1 MLPGNVQRMFGRR
14 RKKQSVNFMGL
25 EGSKKRKLYAHYKN
39 SIYRMMF
46 MSSDTT
52 SRYDQNKNTRS
63 FEAEE
68 KSHFRYKQVELLYDQ
83 SRVGQAGSIA
93 SALFLV
99 SMLWTITTHSILII
113 WFTLVLVINVL
124 RLYLTHRFE
133 RRAGGEEQAGYWLG
147 LFIAGTAA
155 SGITWGMTTIILIP
169 DRSISHISFVLLWIG
184 GLSAGAVATYSVIK
198 RAFLAFSLPALLP
211 TALYLLS
218 IGGKVETTIGAGAI
232 MYFAFLSLSALRMH
246 KTLMRELRLQFENTQ
261 LIGYLEKEKERVD
274 RINDLLE
281 IRVAE
286 RTAALSESNAD
297 LQKEIVERKRTE
309 EALSLAAAVFE
320 NTTEGAMVTDTKHRI
335 VVANKAFTEIT
346 GYEQDDVVSKTPQV
360 LRSGK
365 HDEPFYAAISASIIK
380 TGRWKGEVWNRRKNG
395 EIFPAWLNI
404 STVVDNFGQVTHY
417 VSLFS
422 DIAPI
427 KESQAQLER
436 LAHHDALT
444 GLPNRLLF
452 HARLEHAMERARREG
467 GLVAILCFDLDHFKN
482 INDSL
487 GHPAGDHL
495 LQVVTKRLLDSVRK
509 EDTVARFGGDEFT
522 VLLEELQEPKD
533 AGIVAEKA
541 LNVLAEP
548 FDLDG
553 HEAYVSGSVGIS
565 LFPDDGQ
572 DVTTLL
578 KSADSALYRA
588 KEHGGSSYH
597 FYTKDLT
604 TAAFKRLALESSLR
618 RAVERGEFTIYYQ
631 PQVAINDG
639 YVVGTEA
646 LVRWQHPEL
655 GLVLPTEFIPMAEST
670 GLIVKLGEWVMNTA
684 CAQAKTWQNEGLLP
698 HMRVAVNLSSVQVTR
713 GEIIATVERV
723 LLATGLDP
731 QYMELEIT
739 EGLIMQQTHQTIA
752 ILDDLKAMGVMLAI
766 DDFGTGYSSLSYLKR
781 LPLHRLKIDRS
792 FVCEIPDNSEDM
804 AITRAVIALGNSL
817 QLVVVAEGVEN
828 KTQLEFLRSNGCDE
842 AQGYLYSAP
851 MPAADFAAF
860 IKAHNHKNSHNMI
873 SPKLQEKIR
882 L

>member
-1 MLPGNVQRMFGRR
+1 
-14 RKKQSVNFMGL
+14 
-25 EGSKKRKLYAHYKN
+25 
-39 SIYRMMF
+39 MMF

-52 SRYDQNKNTRS
+52 SRDDHNKNIRS
-63 FEAEE
+63 FEAKER
-68 KSHFRYKQVELLYDQ
+68 SHFRYKQVELLYDQ
-83 SRVGQAGSIA
+83 FRIGQAGSIA
-93 SALFLV
+93 SAFFLV
-99 SMLWTITTHSILII
+99 GVLWTITPHSILIF
-113 WFTLVLVINVL
+113 WFTLVLIISTL
-124 RLYLTHRFE
+124 RFYLILRFE
-133 RRAGGEEQAGYWLG
+133 RCSGEDEQAEYWLR
-147 LFIAGTAA
+147 LFIAGAAA
-155 SGITWGMTTIILIP
+155 SGITWGMATIILIP

-184 GLSAGAVATYSVIK
+184 GLSAGAVAAYSVIK

-211 TALYLLS
+211 TALYLLI
-218 IGGKVETTIGAGAI
+218 IGGKVETTIGAGTI
-232 MYFAFLSLSALRMH
+232 IYFVFLSLSALRMH
-246 KTLMRELRLQFENTQ
+246 KTLMRELRLRFENTQ
-261 LIGYLEKEKERVD
+261 LIGYLEKEKKRVD
-274 RINDLLE
+274 RINDQLE
-281 IRVAE
+281 MRVAE
-286 RTAALSESNAD
+286 RTAALTESNAD
-297 LQKEIVERKRTE
+297 LQKEIAERKRTE

-320 NTTEGAMVTDTKHRI
+320 NTTEGAMITDTKHRI
-335 VVANKAFTEIT
+335 VAVNKAFTEIT

-365 HDEPFYAAISASIIK
+365 HDEPFHAAISASIIK

-395 EIFPAWLNI
+395 EIFPVWLNI
-404 STVVDNFGQVTHY
+404 STVVDDHGQVTHC
-417 VSLFS
+417 VSVFS
-422 DIAPI
+422 DITPI

-452 HARLEHAMERARREG
+452 HARLEHALERARREG

-487 GHPAGDHL
+487 GHPAGDRL
-495 LQVVTKRLLDSVRK
+495 LQMVTERLLDTVRN

-522 VLLEELQEPKD
+522 VLLEELQESKG

-578 KSADSALYRA
+578 KNADSALYRA

-604 TAAFKRLALESSLR
+604 IAAFKRLALESSLR
-618 RAVERGEFTIYYQ
+618 RAVERGEFTLYYQ
-631 PQVAINDG
+631 PQMALNG
-639 YVVGTEA
+639 GHVVGAEA
-646 LVRWQHPEL
+646 LIRWQHPEL

-670 GLIVKLGEWVMNTA
+670 GMIVKLGEWVMNTA
-684 CAQAKTWQNEGLLP
+684 CAQAKAWQNEGLP
-698 HMRVAVNLSSVQVTR
+698 SMRIAINVSSVQVTR

-723 LLATGLDP
+723 LHKTGLDP

-792 FVCEIPDNSEDM
+792 FVCEIPDDSENM

-828 KTQLEFLRSNGCDE
+828 EIQQEFLRSNGCDE

-860 IKAHNHKNSHNMI
+860 VR
-873 SPKLQEKIR
+873 Q
-882 L
+882 

>member
-1 MLPGNVQRMFGRR
+1 
-14 RKKQSVNFMGL
+14 
-25 EGSKKRKLYAHYKN
+25 
-39 SIYRMMF
+39 

-52 SRYDQNKNTRS
+52 SRHDHDKNTRS

-68 KSHFRYKQVELLYDQ
+68 RSHFRFKQVELLYDQ
-83 SRVGQAGSIA
+83 LRVGQAASIA

-99 SMLWTITTHSILII
+99 GVLWTITPHSILII
-113 WFTLVLVINVL
+113 WFTLVLVISAL
-124 RLYLTHRFE
+124 RLYLIHRFE
-133 RRAGGEEQAGYWLG
+133 RCSGGDKQAEYWLRF
-147 LFIAGTAA
+147 FIAGAAA
-155 SGITWGMTTIILIP
+155 SGITWGMATIILIP
-169 DRSISHISFVLLWIG
+169 DKSLSHISFVLLWIG
-184 GLSAGAVATYSVIK
+184 GLSAGAVATYSVIM
-198 RAFLAFSLPALLP
+198 RAFLAFTLPALLP
-211 TALYLLS
+211 TALYLFI
-218 IGGKVETTIGAGAI
+218 IGGKMEATIGAGTI
-232 MYFAFLSLSALRMH
+232 MYFVFLSLSAMRMH
-246 KTLMRELRLQFENTQ
+246 KTLMRKLRLRFENTQ

-274 RINDLLE
+274 RINDQLE
-281 IRVAE
+281 IRVME
-286 RTAALSESNAD
+286 RTAALTESNAD

-335 VVANKAFTEIT
+335 VAVNKAFTEIT

-365 HDEPFYAAISASIIK
+365 HDEPFYATISTSIIK

-427 KESQAQLER
+427 KESQAQLEL

-452 HARLEHAMERARREG
+452 HARLEHALERARREG
-467 GLVAILCFDLDHFKN
+467 GLVAILCIDLDHFKN

-487 GHPAGDHL
+487 GHPAGDRL
-495 LQVVTKRLLDSVRK
+495 LQVVTKRLLDTVRK

-522 VLLEELQEPKD
+522 VLLEELQESKG

-541 LNVLAEP
+541 LNVLADP

-578 KSADSALYRA
+578 KNADSALYRA
-588 KEHGGSSYH
+588 KEHGGNSYH

-618 RAVERGEFTIYYQ
+618 RAVEREEFTLYYQ
-631 PQVAINDG
+631 PQLALSDG
-639 YVVGTEA
+639 HIVGAEA

-655 GLVLPTEFIPMAEST
+655 GLVLPAEFIPMAEST

-684 CAQAKTWQNEGLLP
+684 CAQAKAWQKEGLP
-698 HMRVAVNLSSVQVTR
+698 PMRIAVNISSVQVNR
-713 GEIIATVERV
+713 GDIIATVERV
-723 LLATGLDP
+723 LHETGLDP
-731 QYMELEIT
+731 RYMELEIT
-739 EGLIMQQTHQTIA
+739 ESLIMQQTHQTIA
-752 ILDDLKAMGVMLAI
+752 ILNNLKAMGVMLAI

-781 LPLHRLKIDRS
+781 LPLHCLKIDRS
-792 FVCEIPDNSEDM
+792 FVCEIPGDSEDM

-817 QLVVVAEGVEN
+817 QLVVIAEGVEN
-828 KTQLEFLRSNGCDE
+828 ETQLEFLRSNGCDE

-851 MPAADFAAF
+851 VPAADFAAF
-860 IKAHNHKNSHNMI
+860 VRN
-873 SPKLQEKIR
+873 EGR
-882 L
+882 

>member
-1 MLPGNVQRMFGRR
+1 
-14 RKKQSVNFMGL
+14 
-25 EGSKKRKLYAHYKN
+25 
-39 SIYRMMF
+39 

-52 SRYDQNKNTRS
+52 ARQDHNQNIQS
-63 FEAEE
+63 LEVEE
-68 KSHFRYKQVELLYDQ
+68 KSRFRFKQVELLYDQ
-83 SRVGQAGSIA
+83 LRVGQAGSIA
-93 SALFLV
+93 SALFLAGV
-99 SMLWTITTHSILII
+99 FWTITPHAILIF
-113 WFTLVLVINVL
+113 WLTLVFVISAF
-124 RLYLTHRFE
+124 RFYLIHRFE
-133 RRAGGEEQAGYWLG
+133 RCYGGNEQAGYWLR
-147 LFIAGTAA
+147 LFVVGAAA
-155 SGITWGMTTIILIP
+155 SGITWGMATIILVP

-184 GLSAGAVATYSVIK
+184 GLSAGAVAAYSVIK
-198 RAFLAFSLPALLP
+198 RAFLAFTLPALLP
-211 TALYLLS
+211 TAIYLLI
-218 IGGKVETTIGAGAI
+218 IGGKVEFTIGAGTL
-232 MYFAFLSLSALRMH
+232 MYFVFLSLNALRMH
-246 KTLMRELRLQFENTQ
+246 KTLMRELKLRFENTQ
-261 LIGYLEKEKERVD
+261 LIGYLEKEKARVD
-274 RINDLLE
+274 RINDQLE
-281 IRVAE
+281 MRVME

-297 LQKEIVERKRTE
+297 LQKEIAERKRTE
-309 EALSLAAAVFE
+309 EALSQAAAVFE

-335 VVANKAFTEIT
+335 LAVNKAFTEIT
-346 GYEQDDVVSKTPQV
+346 GYEQDEVVSKTPQV

-365 HDEPFYAAISASIIK
+365 HDEPFYAAISASIAK
-380 TGRWKGEVWNRRKNG
+380 TGRWRGEVWNRRKNG
-395 EIFPAWLNI
+395 EIFPVWLNI
-404 STVVDNFGQVTHY
+404 STVVDNRGQVTHY
-417 VSLFS
+417 VSVFS
-422 DIAPI
+422 DITPI

-452 HARLEHAMERARREG
+452 HARLEHALERARREG
-467 GLVAILCFDLDHFKN
+467 SLVAILCFDLDHFKN

-487 GHPAGDHL
+487 GHPAGDRL
-495 LQVVTKRLLDSVRK
+495 LQVVTERLLDTVRK

-522 VLLEELQEPKD
+522 VLLEELQEPKG

-565 LFPDDGQ
+565 LFPDDGR

-578 KSADSALYRA
+578 KNADSALYRA

-618 RAVERGEFTIYYQ
+618 RAMEREEFMLYYQ
-631 PQVAINDG
+631 PQMAVNDG
-639 YVVGTEA
+639 HVVGAEA
-646 LVRWQHPEL
+646 LLRWQHPEL
-655 GLVLPTEFIPMAEST
+655 GLVLPAEFIPMAETT
-670 GLIVKLGEWVMNTA
+670 GLIVKLGEWVMNAA
-684 CAQAKTWQNEGLLP
+684 CTQAKAWQKEGLPPL
-698 HMRVAVNLSSVQVTR
+698 RIAINVSSVQVTR
-713 GEIIATVERV
+713 GEIIATVDRV
-723 LLATGLDP
+723 LHETGLDP

-752 ILDDLKAMGVMLAI
+752 ILDDLKARGVMLAI

-792 FVCEIPDNSEDM
+792 FVCEIPDDAEDM

-828 KTQLEFLRSNGCDE
+828 ETQLEFLRSNGCDE

-851 MPAADFAAF
+851 VPAADFAAF
-860 IKAHNHKNSHNMI
+860 VRNGSG
-873 SPKLQEKIR
+873 
-882 L
+882 

>member
-1 MLPGNVQRMFGRR
+1 
-14 RKKQSVNFMGL
+14 
-25 EGSKKRKLYAHYKN
+25 
-39 SIYRMMF
+39 
-46 MSSDTT
+46 
-52 SRYDQNKNTRS
+52 
-63 FEAEE
+63 
-68 KSHFRYKQVELLYDQ
+68 
-83 SRVGQAGSIA
+83 
-93 SALFLV
+93 
-99 SMLWTITTHSILII
+99 
-113 WFTLVLVINVL
+113 
-124 RLYLTHRFE
+124 
-133 RRAGGEEQAGYWLG
+133 
-147 LFIAGTAA
+147 
-155 SGITWGMTTIILIP
+155 
-169 DRSISHISFVLLWIG
+169 
-184 GLSAGAVATYSVIK
+184 
-198 RAFLAFSLPALLP
+198 
-211 TALYLLS
+211 
-218 IGGKVETTIGAGAI
+218 
-232 MYFAFLSLSALRMH
+232 MYFVFLSLSAMRMH
-246 KTLMRELRLQFENTQ
+246 KTLMRELRLRLENTQ
-261 LIGYLEKEKERVD
+261 LVGYLKKEKERVD
-274 RINDLLE
+274 RINDQLE
-281 IRVAE
+281 MRVME

-297 LQKEIVERKRTE
+297 LQKEIAERKRTE
-309 EALSLAAAVFE
+309 EALCLAAAVFE

-335 VVANKAFTEIT
+335 VAVNKAFTEIT
-346 GYEQDDVVSKTPQV
+346 GYEQGDVVSKTPQV

-395 EIFPAWLNI
+395 EIFPVWLNI
-404 STVVDNFGQVTHY
+404 STVADNFGQVTHY

-452 HARLEHAMERARREG
+452 HARLEHALERARREG

-487 GHPAGDHL
+487 GHPAGDRL
-495 LQVVTKRLLDSVRK
+495 LQVVTKRLLDTVRK

-522 VLLEELQEPKD
+522 VLLEELQESKG

-541 LNVLAEP
+541 LNVLADP

-578 KSADSALYRA
+578 KNADSALYRA
-588 KEHGGSSYH
+588 KEHGGNSYH

-618 RAVERGEFTIYYQ
+618 RAVERGEFTLYYQ
-631 PQVAINDG
+631 PQLALNDG
-639 YVVGTEA
+639 HIVGAEA

-655 GLVLPTEFIPMAEST
+655 GLVLPAEFIPMAEST

-684 CAQAKTWQNEGLLP
+684 CAQAKAWQKEGLP
-698 HMRVAVNLSSVQVTR
+698 PMRIAVNISSVQVNR
-713 GEIIATVERV
+713 GEIITTVERV
-723 LLATGLDP
+723 LHETGLDP
-731 QYMELEIT
+731 QYLELEIT

-781 LPLHRLKIDRS
+781 LPLHCLKIDRS
-792 FVCEIPDNSEDM
+792 FVCEIPGDSEDM

-817 QLVVVAEGVEN
+817 QLVVIAEGVEN
-828 KTQLEFLRSNGCDE
+828 ETQLEFLRSNGCDE

-851 MPAADFAAF
+851 VPAADFAAF
-860 IKAHNHKNSHNMI
+860 VRN
-873 SPKLQEKIR
+873 EGR
-882 L
+882 